1 MYEFEPDYLKIS
13 PHFKKLLSLQIA
25 HLLIDKFARGD
36 NPSTATMISQ
46 TLEIPIRMV
55 HLILDELVEC
65 KIISDMKTD
74 EYEEFTYQPALDI
87 NLLTIKYIIDALDQR
102 GVSHIPVAH
111 TEELEALSETLK
123 KLGDAIERSPENKLL
138 KDI

>member
-1 MYEFEPDYLKIS
+1 
-13 PHFKKLLSLQIA
+13 
-25 HLLIDKFARGD
+25 
-36 NPSTATMISQ
+36 
-46 TLEIPIRMV
+46 MV

-123 KLGDAIERSPENKLL
+123 ELGDAIEHSPANRLL

>member
-1 MYEFEPDYLKIS
+1 MSSVYVYE
-13 PHFKKLLSLQIA
+13 H
-25 HLLIDKFARGD
+25 
-36 NPSTATMISQ
+36 SQ

-55 HLILDELVEC
+55 HRILDELVAC

-87 NLLTIKYIIDALDQR
+87 NLLTIKYITDALDQR
-102 GVSHIPVAH
+102 GVSHIPVAQ
-111 TEELEALSETLK
+111 TKELTALSESLK
-123 KLGDAIERSPENKLL
+123 QLGEAIEQSPANKLL